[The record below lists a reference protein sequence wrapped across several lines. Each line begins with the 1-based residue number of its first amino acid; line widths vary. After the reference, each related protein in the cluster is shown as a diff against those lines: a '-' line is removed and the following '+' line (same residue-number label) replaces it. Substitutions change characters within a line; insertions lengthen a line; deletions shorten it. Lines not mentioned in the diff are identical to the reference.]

1 MVQKMSNPI
10 YLIGIDPG
18 QTGGIAV
25 LNDKGKVLLLESWPG
40 DEVRAAAIVRK
51 LALQRERGG
60 YCDIKA
66 ALEKVSSQPREGV
79 TSAFKF
85 GVNFGAWRGIL
96 AAFEIEWREVRPQ
109 EWQKGLGLP
118 AKKGTT
124 PTEHKKAKATM
135 AARMFPLKV
144 DKLWGPRGG
153 AIDGLADALMIAD
166 WLRRNG

>member
-1 MVQKMSNPI
+1 MVCQ
-10 YLIGIDPG
+10 
-18 QTGGIAV
+18 
-25 LNDKGKVLLLESWPG
+25 EG
-40 DEVRAAAIVRK
+40 DVRQG
-51 LALQRERGG
+51 LALVHVLDQERPEA
-60 YCDIKA
+60 K
-66 ALEKVSSQPREGV
+66 R
-79 TSAFKF
+79 
-85 GVNFGAWRGIL
+85 
-96 AAFEIEWREVRPQ
+96 Q